1 MSVDKIFR
9 YAPSAHVLW
18 IVFVGIAVSFWLNN
32 NRLAQEKMELQ
43 KDRESFDVAYRSVI
57 SMFALAT
64 HEVVELVV
72 HTPRALELISQ
83 GVHATGKEQD
93 RARGQLYRELFNAY
107 ESLSKKNLRQL
118 QFHLPSG
125 HSFLRFERPERYG
138 DYLLDVRPSLRL
150 AQQRQ
155 QPVSG
160 FEAGRVY
167 SGYRFV
173 YPIKNKDLFL
183 GTVETSVSIKA
194 ILETLYTLDTSRE
207 YAFIINKEI
216 IERIIFPEQ
225 RSFYTPSILHQG
237 FVVED
242 AKGELPNSAKPIS
255 LEAERINALLANNKA
270 LKEAINQGEHFST
283 FVLSEGRYFS
293 VGFEPIKGVEGR
305 VEGYIISYQADETPA
320 VLWKDFKGV
329 LAIILFLSAGI
340 IVLLFWLNY
349 RSLQNQSQKE
359 ELETIM
365 NTLAEGVYV
374 IDTKGYIVEVNAT
387 VSELLGYSREEM
399 IGKEAYALF
408 HAYTQENS
416 FTQDESSFYHAMLLG
431 KPFYSENEVFTCK
444 DGRMIPV
451 GIRSKPLWREGR
463 EHLYVSAF
471 FDITEAKKIQDDL
484 RHAKEVAEAA
494 TSAKSQFLANMSHEL
509 RTPLNAIIGMGTL
522 LSDTSLN
529 KEQSNFLSKLNHA
542 SELLNHLVSD
552 ILDYSKIESG
562 EVPLEIV
569 EVNVDGMLEQME
581 ALFSETAAQ
590 KGITLAFY
598 TDTDVPSLIAVDVLR
613 LTQILNN
620 LLSNAL
626 KFTHKGQVGLLIRL
640 KNRRDT
646 KHATLLFEVSDTGIG
661 MQHDQI
667 EGLFQPF
674 MQADNSTTRQ
684 FGGTGLGLSIVRRL
698 AHIMGGEISVQS
710 VEGRGSLFT
719 LMLPVGVIQWD
730 RVPSKKI
737 SAEEP
742 LEDKSSAVVCATTL
756 IPELPT
762 VLIVD
767 DTPSNIHALST
778 ILKSDYRIK
787 VAKDGISA
795 LKIASVQGA
804 IDLILLDIVMPDMD
818 GYAVCEVLKKDPYM
832 QHIPVIFVTAKDG
845 PEEQAYGFELGAAD
859 YITKPFDPTV
869 VKVRVKHQ
877 IELKSTQEELERLS
891 LYDGLT
897 QIPNRRY
904 FDAFYEK
911 AFKESLREK
920 VSIAILMMD
929 IDYFKRYNDHY
940 GHAAGDTCLVEV
952 ASALKEAVYRPS
964 DVLARYGGEEF
975 VVVLKDVSI
984 EGANKVAQ
992 RILESVEALHLPHE
1006 HSSCSAHVTLSI
1018 GVALKA
1024 FHVEL
1029 SQKELLMK
1037 ADEALYEAKA
1047 QGRNRVVWHLY
1058 EQGVLEHGGM

>member
-1 MSVDKIFR
+1 MKAGKIFR
-9 YAPSAHVLW
+9 YAPSVHVLW
-18 IVFVGIAVSFWLNN
+18 IVFVGVIVSFWLNN
-32 NRLAQEKMELQ
+32 NRLSQEQMELQ

-64 HEVVELVV
+64 DEVVELVV
-72 HTPRALELISQ
+72 HTPRILELISQ
-83 GVHATGKEQD
+83 GVHTTGKEQD

-107 ESLSKKNLRQL
+107 ESLSKQNLRQL

-125 HSFLRFERPERYG
+125 YSFLRFERPERYG
-138 DYLLDVRPSLRL
+138 DNLLDARPSIRL
-150 AQQRQ
+150 ANQRQ

-173 YPIKNKDLFL
+173 YPIKDKEHFL

-194 ILETLYTLDTSRE
+194 ILESLHALDASRE

-216 IERIIFPEQ
+216 IERIVFPEQ

-242 AKGELPNSAKPIS
+242 AKGELPNSPRPLS
-255 LEAERINALLANNKA
+255 MEAQRINLILANNEPLKKA
-270 LKEAINQGEHFST
+270 LSLGEHFST
-283 FVLSEGRYFS
+283 FVLSEGRYYS
-293 VGFEPIKGVEGR
+293 VGLEPIKGVEGR
-305 VEGYIISYQADETPA
+305 VEGYIVSYQADETPHI
-320 VLWKDFKGV
+320 LWQDFKGV
-329 LAIILFLSAGI
+329 LAVIFFLNVGI
-340 IVLLFWLNY
+340 IVLLFWLHY

-374 IDTKGYIVEVNAT
+374 IDTKGCIVEVNAT
-387 VSELLGYSREEM
+387 ALEVLGYERKEM
-399 IGKEAYALF
+399 IGKEASLLF
-408 HAYTQENS
+408 HPYTQENS
-416 FTQDESSFYHAMLLG
+416 LSEDETSFYHAMRLG

-471 FDITEAKKIQDDL
+471 FDITEAKKVQDDL

-494 TSAKSQFLANMSHEL
+494 TCAKSQFLANMSHEL
-509 RTPLNAIIGMGTL
+509 RTPLNAIMGMGTL
-522 LSDTSLN
+522 LSDTPLN
-529 KEQSNFLSKLNHA
+529 KEQSNLLSKLNHA

-590 KGITLAFY
+590 KGITLAFCA
-598 TDTDVPSLIAVDVLR
+598 DTDVPSLIAVDLLR

-698 AHIMGGEISVQS
+698 AHLMGGEISVQS

-719 LMLPVGVIQWD
+719 LILPVGVIQWD
-730 RVPSKKI
+730 RVLSKTTD
-737 SAEEP
+737 AEKR
-742 LEDKSSAVVCATTL
+742 LEDKPVEVSCATT
-756 IPELPT
+756 ITPELPT

-767 DTPSNIHALST
+767 DTPSNIHTLST
-778 ILKSDYRIK
+778 ILKAEYRIK
-787 VAKDGISA
+787 VAKDGVSA

-832 QHIPVIFVTAKDG
+832 QHIPVIFVTAKDA
-845 PEEQAYGFELGAAD
+845 PDEQAYGFELGAAD

-911 AFKESLREK
+911 TFKESLREK
-920 VSIAILMMD
+920 VSMAILMMD

-952 ASALKEAVYRPS
+952 ARALKEAVYRPS
-964 DVLARYGGEEF
+964 DLLARYGGEEF

-984 EGANKVAQ
+984 EGATKVAQ
-992 RILESVEALHLPHE
+992 RLLEAVEALHLPHE
-1006 HSSCSAHVTLSI
+1006 HSSCSSYVTLSI

-1024 FHVEL
+1024 FDVEL

-1047 QGRNRVVWHLY
+1047 QGRNRVVWHMY
-1058 EQGVLEHGGM
+1058 EGGAAEHGDL